1 MLGAVRK
8 GLGLCGLRVSDSQP
22 FPPQGAAAVPS
33 PLHQGLWELTH
44 WVILLSPSLRAL
56 GAAEGRGWQVMN
68 GSSCAWGV

>member
-1 MLGAVRK
+1 MRGKVLGAVGK

-44 WVILLSPSLRAL
+44 LGSPLSKP
-56 GAAEGRGWQVMN
+56 EGSG
-68 GSSCAWGV
+68 CC